1 MQSVSKSDPIL
12 EAALE
17 NRLITRKQYATVS
30 EEMSVTGGNSQDI
43 LLAKRFLTAA
53 QLQRLAATV
62 ESQVQARE
70 ERAPSTPP
78 AAAPSAPAAA
88 PRPQPRQEE
97 RTPVDPASAQEYE
110 RDLPPMPEPAREQP
124 PQRQAPIDTS
134 KQPRTLKDMLRL
146 ARHWGASD
154 LHISVGRKPFVRMN
168 GEVRYMEIDPL
179 SAEDAEILNFSLM
192 TPQQRED
199 IVHKLNMDFALE
211 LPGVGRHRCNVFH
224 QRLGWD
230 GVYRIIPAR
239 VPTFEDLGLPPVCR
253 TLTEYHQGMVLVTGP
268 ARSGKTTTIAAM
280 VDLVNR
286 SREEHIIT
294 IEDPIEYVHQ
304 RQRCQ
309 VTQREVGIHTKS
321 FAASLRAALRE
332 DPDIIVVGELRDLE
346 TISIAISAAETGHL
360 VFGSLHTGSAAR
372 TISRILDV
380 FPPNQQDQISTMIS
394 ESLRGIISQRLL
406 PRADGQGMAMA
417 MEILVVTSGVSTLI
431 RDKKTHQIISAMQ
444 SGRKIGMQTMDD
456 ALLEMAK
463 RGVITGQEAYR
474 QAENKAAFE
483 QYRKAAPA
491 GAAHV

>member
-1 MQSVSKSDPIL
+1 
-12 EAALE
+12 
-17 NRLITRKQYATVS
+17 
-30 EEMSVTGGNSQDI
+30 
-43 LLAKRFLTAA
+43 
-53 QLQRLAATV
+53 
-62 ESQVQARE
+62 
-70 ERAPSTPP
+70 
-78 AAAPSAPAAA
+78 
-88 PRPQPRQEE
+88 
-97 RTPVDPASAQEYE
+97 
-110 RDLPPMPEPAREQP
+110 
-124 PQRQAPIDTS
+124 
-134 KQPRTLKDMLRL
+134 
-146 ARHWGASD
+146 
-154 LHISVGRKPFVRMN
+154 
-168 GEVRYMEIDPL
+168 
-179 SAEDAEILNFSLM
+179 
-192 TPQQRED
+192 
-199 IVHKLNMDFALE
+199 
-211 LPGVGRHRCNVFH
+211 
-224 QRLGWD
+224 
-230 GVYRIIPAR
+230 
-239 VPTFEDLGLPPVCR
+239 CR

-406 PRADGQGMAMA
+406 PRADGQGLAMA

-483 QYRKAAPA
+483 QYRKTAPA